1 MQDNII
7 RKLFLAF
14 IEVLVLHYS
23 SKEPVYGSW
32 IINELDHIGY
42 EVSPGTLYPILHS
55 MERNGLLSCEKRLVK
70 SKIRKYYSATY
81 TGLATLK
88 KSKREISEL
97 SRAIQ

>member
-14 IEVLVLHYS
+14 IEVLILHHA

-32 IINELDHIGY
+32 MIRELGHYGY
-42 EVSPGTLYPILHS
+42 DVSAGTLYPILHS
-55 MERNGLLSCEKRLVK
+55 MEKNGLLTCEKKLVK
-70 SKIRKYYSATY
+70 SKIRKYYSTTY

-88 KSKREISEL
+88 KAKREISEL
-97 SRAIQ
+97 SRTIE